1 MNNTVYD
8 IDFTRSLP
16 PSLKSDTKMLAL
28 GKIIAGELQKNIR
41 LAKHTIVYARIDEL
55 SENLLDVLAH
65 DLHVDWYDDSLSV
78 DVKRA
83 TIKNSVRVHKR
94 LGTKYAVETALN
106 AIYPDTAVKE
116 WFEYGGDPYT
126 FRIQI
131 KAAADAEK
139 QAQVLEQIRFYKN
152 LRSHLDEIVYRIP
165 IEGEA
170 RYYCGV
176 RSIYKYKKIIAG
188 VSHFNN

>member
-1 MNNTVYD
+1 MKTTIKDVDLLQILPFFMRGDEANAALSRAVNRLVNVPGAKIPQLRVWD
-8 IDFTRSLP
+8 MIDKLDHEN
-16 PSLKSDTKMLAL
+16 L
-28 GKIIAGELQKNIR
+28 
-41 LAKHTIVYARIDEL
+41 DEL
-55 SENLLDVLAH
+55 AWELNIE
-65 DLHVDWYDDSLSV
+65 WYDKDLPIES
-78 DVKRA
+78 KRE
-83 TIKNSVRVHKR
+83 TIKAAQRVQAT